1 MTRQHGV
8 QLVWLAAACVL
19 SPVTLGQTTSTVR
32 TWDGAAVEWDVVS
45 ADLAGLSV
53 DIAGGTDVIG
63 WDRVRAV
70 EGRMAGEALPYLELA
85 EDAWRATSRLARGDA
100 FGAEPIFER
109 LFERTRGEPGP
120 TPAVIAEGLLRCRL
134 RRDARASAVEA
145 WLDLQSNLSSA
156 PTRTPRWGIR
166 SAALDDRSLL
176 CPSLPPIWYRG
187 PAAEAFARRSD
198 GPGSPGDPTSAV
210 RVLYTAAARAAMG
223 EPIDSASTA
232 RAVEAA
238 SVRPSG
244 EFIANLVL
252 AQIGGATA
260 RGDARQALER
270 ERSAP
275 AEPWRRVWATIA
287 IGRSLVAED
296 EDAARRR
303 GVLELVSVHAAD
315 RGVSPYL
322 AGVALADAAIACD
335 DLGDDGAA
343 RSLLNELMATA
354 PSHPVWDSPALPDL
368 TDSLPRRAPAR

>member
-8 QLVWLAAACVL
+8 QLVWLAAACAL

-32 TWDGAAVEWDVVS
+32 TWDGASVEWDVVS
-45 ADLAGLSV
+45 ADLAGLSI

-70 EGRMAGEALPYLELA
+70 EGRMAGEARPYLELA

-134 RRDARASAVEA
+134 RRVARASAVEA

-198 GPGSPGDPTSAV
+198 GPGSPDDPTSAV

-244 EFIANLVL
+244 EFIADLVL

-260 RGDARQALER
+260 RNDARQALER
-270 ERSAP
+270 ERSAS

-368 TDSLPRRAPAR
+368 TASLPRRAPAR